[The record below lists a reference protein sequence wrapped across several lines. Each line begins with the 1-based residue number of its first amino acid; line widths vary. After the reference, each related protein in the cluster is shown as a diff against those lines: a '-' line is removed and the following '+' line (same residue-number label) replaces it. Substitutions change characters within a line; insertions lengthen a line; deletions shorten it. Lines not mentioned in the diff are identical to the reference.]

1 MHRHPTIVTTNFR
14 KGYVRPE
21 LKWLLVV
28 ISILLSLASCRPP
41 LATTSPRYLP
51 DGKYKIKQEGKV
63 REATVINH
71 NDTAFLLLD
80 DRQTLIP
87 AAKYLDANIKSAF
100 VNKAFGFNVIT
111 VPFKFRPPQDDVP
124 QQLNTSFNAALA
136 AGFRSDRYTY
146 KKVTL
151 APGLQRRERF
161 HSGYGVGLFL
171 GAGTVLVRSAFINNA
186 LPHDYDGMV
195 VYYGGSIVLGLGRFN
210 TGIALGFD
218 LLADKY
224 KDLWIYQNKPW
235 IGAVL
240 GVKL

>member
-1 MHRHPTIVTTNFR
+1 MRQQPTSGTTAFR
-14 KGYVRPE
+14 IAYPRTG
-21 LKWLLVV
+21 LKWLPVI

-51 DGKYKIKQEGKV
+51 DGKYKIKEGGKV
-63 REATVINH
+63 REATVFNY

-80 DRQTLIP
+80 NGRTLIP

-100 VNKAFGFNVIT
+100 VNKAFGLNVIT
-111 VPFKFRPPQDDVP
+111 VPFKFRPAKGDEPH
-124 QQLNTSFNAALA
+124 QLNTTFNAALA

-151 APGLQRRERF
+151 APGVQKRDRF
-161 HSGYGVGLFL
+161 HSGYGGSLFL
-171 GAGTVLVRSAFINNA
+171 GAGTVLVRNAFIQNA
-186 LPHDYDGMV
+186 LPHDYDGLV
-195 VYYGGSIVLGLGRFN
+195 VYYGGSLVLGLGRFN

-218 LLADKY
+218 LLTDKY
-224 KDLWIYQNKPW
+224 AKQWLYQNEPW